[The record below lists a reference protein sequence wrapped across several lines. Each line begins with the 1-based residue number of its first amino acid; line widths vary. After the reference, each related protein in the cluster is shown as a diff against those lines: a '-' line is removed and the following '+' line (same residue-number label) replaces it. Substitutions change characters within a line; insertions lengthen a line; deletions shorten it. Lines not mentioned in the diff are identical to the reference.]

1 MFLHCGSTCTTIQQ
15 MMATLALFGLLQMAK
30 VEVATLFSNLR
41 LRLLQIANVGV
52 KDNYPKLIEVTA

>member
-15 MMATLALFGLLQMAK
+15 MMVTLALFGLLQMAK